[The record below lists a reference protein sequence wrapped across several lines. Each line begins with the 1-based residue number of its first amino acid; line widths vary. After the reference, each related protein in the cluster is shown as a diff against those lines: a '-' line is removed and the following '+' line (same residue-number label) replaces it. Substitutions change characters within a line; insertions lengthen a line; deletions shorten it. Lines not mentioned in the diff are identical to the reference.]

1 MGFTIYE
8 VKVLN
13 RAKRVSHYLFW
24 KGSMLQPVAVIY
36 PEVIRELVAVVELV
50 GEINLL
56 NPEFSNNPS
65 GLNSMYLA

>member
-1 MGFTIYE
+1 MCFTIYE

-24 KGSMLQPVAVIY
+24 NGSMLQPVAVIY

-50 GEINLL
+50 GGN
-56 NPEFSNNPS
+56 
-65 GLNSMYLA
+65 